1 MDIHAQTRLV
11 EGMRTLFKQLEQRL
25 SLRRPLN
32 VYLAG
37 GMAVHIYTGVRVTT
51 DVDAEFGGRIYL
63 PNDLMVEVTLEDESK
78 TVIYFDTNYNSSFAL
93 MHEDYLEDSIAVDM
107 GTEQIR
113 VRVLCPVD
121 LAVSKIA
128 RFADNDRDDI
138 AALVRLGLTTAD
150 EIEARAQEAL
160 SGYIGGR
167 EMLKLNIRDAIALA
181 RCAEAQRPVSDR
193 PCNGQ

>member
-11 EGMRTLFKQLEQRL
+11 EGMRTLFKQLEHRL

-93 MHEDYLEDSIAVDM
+93 MRQPPLPK
-107 GTEQIR
+107 GR
-113 VRVLCPVD
+113 
-121 LAVSKIA
+121 
-128 RFADNDRDDI
+128 
-138 AALVRLGLTTAD
+138 GL
-150 EIEARAQEAL
+150 R
-160 SGYIGGR
+160 
-167 EMLKLNIRDAIALA
+167 
-181 RCAEAQRPVSDR
+181 
-193 PCNGQ
+193 